1 MCRDALAAARR
12 LRVRALA
19 AIGEAST
26 RRLARTSALGQVLA
40 ALVCGTAVASQ
51 YLTSVYHADAP
62 MLQSVLH
69 YALLGA
75 IYTPALLCGTGS
87 GSVFRAG
94 RGRWLQ
100 YSLVGLADVEANYAV
115 VTAYR
120 YTTLTSVQLLDC
132 FVIPVVMFLSWWLL
146 KTRYRPVHYAAVCV
160 CLLGVGAMVGADL
173 LAGRDQGSASN
184 VLLGDGLVLLS
195 GVLYGLSN
203 VWQEYAVKNRS
214 RLEFLGMLGLFG
226 TIISTAQMS
235 VLELRQ
241 ISAIRWS
248 WQVGECHTTAR
259 FVGFGLETLPRLLR
273 SALLFGAFACC
284 MLALYSLMP
293 VVVKE
298 SSAAAVN
305 LSMLTADVFAI
316 FCGIFIF
323 RYSFSGLYVVSL
335 VAIFIG
341 FITFNAV
348 PTPESAV
355 GPSPLSEEGRHDNAS
370 KQEVASGSQEV
381 EQRNCTHV
389 VECTRL

>member
-1 MCRDALAAARR
+1 MSLHAVLARIR
-12 LRVRALA
+12 
-19 AIGEAST
+19 EAST
-26 RRLARTSALGQVLA
+26 RRLFRTLALGQVLA
-40 ALVCGTAVASQ
+40 ALVCGTALTSQ
-51 YLTSVYHADAP
+51 YLSSVYHVDAP

-75 IYTPALLCGTGS
+75 AYTPALLCRTGS
-87 GSVFRAG
+87 DSVFRAG

-100 YSLVGLADVEANYAV
+100 YALVGLADVEANYAV
-115 VTAYR
+115 VAAYR

-146 KTRYRPVHYAAVCV
+146 KTRYRPVHFAAVGV

-173 LAGRDQGSASN
+173 LAGRDQGSASD

-195 GVLYGLSN
+195 AALYGVSN

-226 TIISTAQMS
+226 SVISTAQML

-241 ISAIRWS
+241 VSAIRWR
-248 WQVGECHTTAR
+248 WQA
-259 FVGFGLETLPRLLR
+259 
-273 SALLFGAFACC
+273 ALLLGVFACC

-305 LSMLTADVFAI
+305 LSMMTADVFSV
-316 FCGIFIF
+316 FCGVFIF
-323 RYSFSGLYVVSL
+323 RYDSWF
-335 VAIFIG
+335 
-341 FITFNAV
+341 
-348 PTPESAV
+348 
-355 GPSPLSEEGRHDNAS
+355 R
-370 KQEVASGSQEV
+370 
-381 EQRNCTHV
+381 
-389 VECTRL
+389 TRCLL

>member
-12 LRVRALA
+12 LRDRALA
-19 AIGEAST
+19 AIGRPST

-69 YALLGA
+69 YALLA
-75 IYTPALLCGTGS
+75 ATYTPALLCGTGS

-132 FVIPVVMFLSWWLL
+132 FVIPVVMFLSWRLL

-173 LAGRDQGSASN
+173 LAGRDQGSASD

-195 GVLYGLSN
+195 GALYGLSN

-226 TIISTAQMS
+226 TVISTAQMS

-248 WQVGECHTTAR
+248 WQV
-259 FVGFGLETLPRLLR
+259 
-273 SALLFGAFACC
+273 ALLFGAFACC
-284 MLALYSLMP
+284 MWALYSLMP

-335 VAIFIG
+335 VAIFVG
-341 FITFNAV
+341 FVAFNAV
-348 PTPESAV
+348 PAPEGDV
-355 GPSPLSEEGRHDNAS
+355 GPAPSSEEGRHDDAS
-370 KQEVASGSQEV
+370 KQEVASGSREA
-381 EQRNCTHV
+381 EQRKCTHV
-389 VECTRL
+389 VDCTRL

>member
-1 MCRDALAAARR
+1 MR
-12 LRVRALA
+12 
-19 AIGEAST
+19 S
-26 RRLARTSALGQVLA
+26 
-40 ALVCGTAVASQ
+40 
-51 YLTSVYHADAP
+51 Y
-62 MLQSVLH
+62 
-69 YALLGA
+69 
-75 IYTPALLCGTGS
+75 
-87 GSVFRAG
+87 
-94 RGRWLQ
+94 
-100 YSLVGLADVEANYAV
+100 
-115 VTAYR
+115 
-120 YTTLTSVQLLDC
+120 LLDC

-323 RYSFSGLYVVSL
+323 RYSVSPGEEEHRSGPSR
-335 VAIFIG
+335 
-341 FITFNAV
+341 
-348 PTPESAV
+348 PRSAV
-355 GPSPLSEEGRHDNAS
+355 TSQVCTWCRWWPSSSVSSPSTPYPRPRAPSAPHPCQRKVATTTHPNRKWRRDRRKWSRGTALMLLSALDCETS
-370 KQEVASGSQEV
+370 KMFWDFILFFPQFWKA
-381 EQRNCTHV
+381 
-389 VECTRL
+389 